1 MVTRRHRVRYRS
13 ILLGRT
19 ISAKNISNDNDSPMI
34 PFRCSNLVTPRSLY
48 LYTHVYYIYIYIYS
62 LVCIRTVCKSVVAI
76 EPAAIKVTNVLQA
89 EKHGA
94 LFVGELRS
102 LRKKIRVPVM
112 GRR

>member
-1 MVTRRHRVRYRS
+1 M
-13 ILLGRT
+13 
-19 ISAKNISNDNDSPMI
+19 
-34 PFRCSNLVTPRSLY
+34 
-48 LYTHVYYIYIYIYS
+48 
-62 LVCIRTVCKSVVAI
+62 CKSVVAI

-102 LRKKIRVPVM
+102 LRKKFRVPVM